1 MLHRRRGTLAASV
14 LAVLVTTAASLL
26 AAGPASA
33 AAAPRLSVRNATVE
47 LVAPAQNPLTD
58 DCFSGWSSGGC
69 GFGKITADLT
79 GFDAFGGVPSCD
91 PEDATYSQECELPI
105 ASLVQT
111 AGTKVDVVVRCAGKW
126 LPRIASVPVETV
138 PDRAGVTDVSAFN
151 RTSSDSA
158 RVSILFY
165 FPTPSRLG
173 ACGTA
178 ETRLLSASARSITVG
193 WASESGAV
201 PAGSARV
208 PGVHRFPV
216 G

>member
-1 MLHRRRGTLAASV
+1 MLHRRRGTFAASA
-14 LAVLVTTAASLL
+14 LAVLATTAAPLL
-26 AAGPASA
+26 AATPAAA
-33 AAAPRLSVRNATVE
+33 AAAPRLSVRGATVE
-47 LVAPAQNPLTD
+47 LGAPAQNPLTD
-58 DCFSGWSSGGC
+58 DCFAGWSSSNC
-69 GFGKITADLT
+69 GFGKVTADLT
-79 GFDAFGGVPSCD
+79 GFDAFGGIPSCD
-91 PEDATYSQECELPI
+91 PEDATYSEECELPI

-126 LPRIASVPVETV
+126 LPRVASVPVDTV

-165 FPTPSRLG
+165 FPTPSQLRV
-173 ACGTA
+173 CGGA
-178 ETRLLSASARSITVG
+178 ETRVLSAAARSITVG

-201 PAGSARV
+201 PAGSARIA
-208 PGVHRFPV
+208 GVHRFPV